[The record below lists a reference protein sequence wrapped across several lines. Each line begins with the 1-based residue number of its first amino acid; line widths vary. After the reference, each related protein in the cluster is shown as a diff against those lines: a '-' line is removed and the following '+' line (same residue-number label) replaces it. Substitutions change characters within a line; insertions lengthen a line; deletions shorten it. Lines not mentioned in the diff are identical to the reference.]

1 MEKGTILYFGTTCKG
16 SGHGATLLKG
26 SFDSRKEMSD
36 IERWIDGLSDRDD
49 LQQFWPSR
57 RTFATINFDRGTWF
71 GVNLSPHDER
81 GGSKTVLYVDGL
93 HLSEQQMVKLV
104 NEHPFARRMF
114 AAVCEKYKLTMPP
127 MMLSG
132 AEEISNE
139 RSRQIVREGYDASHD
154 REHATREFV
163 LASVAYMLSSIGE
176 EGEARKY
183 WPWDEQS
190 FKPKDLKSDI
200 IRGGALAAA
209 AIDRKNMDIHK

>member
-26 SFDSRKEMSD
+26 SFDSRDEMSE
-36 IERWIDGLSDRDD
+36 IEGWIDGLSDRQD
-49 LQQFWPSR
+49 LQKYWPTR
-57 RTFATINFDRGTWF
+57 GTFA
-71 GVNLSPHDER
+71 NLSPHDER
-81 GGSKTVLYVDGL
+81 GGSKTVLYVEGL

-104 NEHPFARRMF
+104 NEHPFARRNF

-132 AEEISNE
+132 AEEITKE
-139 RSRQIVREGYDASHD
+139 RGHQIIREGYDASHD
-154 REHATREFV
+154 REHSVREFV

-183 WPWDEQS
+183 WPWDEAA
-190 FKPKDLKSDI
+190 FKPKDNKSDM

>member
-1 MEKGTILYFGTTCKG
+1 MEKGTILYFGTTRKG

-26 SFDSRKEMSD
+26 SFDSPQEMSD
-36 IERWIDGLSDRDD
+36 IESWIDGLSERND

-139 RSRQIVREGYDASHD
+139 RSRQVVREGYDASHD
-154 REHATREFV
+154 LEHATREFV
-163 LASVAYMLSSIGE
+163 LASVAYLLSSIGE

-190 FKPKDLKSDI
+190 FKPKDMKSDI

>member
-16 SGHGATLLKG
+16 SGYGTTLLKG
-26 SFDSRKEMSD
+26 SFDSPQEMSD
-36 IERWIDGLSDRDD
+36 IERWIDGLSDRND

-163 LASVAYMLSSIGE
+163 LASVAYLLSSIGE
-176 EGEARKY
+176 EEEARKY